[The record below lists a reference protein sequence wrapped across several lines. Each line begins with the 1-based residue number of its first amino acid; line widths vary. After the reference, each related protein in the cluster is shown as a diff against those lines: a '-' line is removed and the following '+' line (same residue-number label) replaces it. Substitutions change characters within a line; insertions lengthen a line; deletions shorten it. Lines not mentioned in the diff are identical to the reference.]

1 MSGNCVR
8 DLFFLLDATEG
19 FFPDDRLTGFRPKD
33 VSFAESLGKQYAVKG
48 SLSSRQFA
56 VLERIVERY
65 AWQVRRMPA
74 SFSVESSQ
82 AFLTWQQEAEEEQE
96 REAVFLITDDD

>member
-33 VSFAESLGKQYAVKG
+33 VPFAESLGKQYAVKG

-74 SFSVESSQ
+74 SFRVESSQ
-82 AFLTWQQEAEEEQE
+82 AFLTCQQEDEDQQE
-96 REAVFLITDDD
+96 KENLCLITDED